1 MADEKGTQEVRMV
14 KCVKLGRELPG
25 LDRPPWKGEL
35 GQRIY
40 ENVSKDAW
48 RMWIDHS
55 KMLLNELRLNP
66 LDPHS
71 QHIMEEQMEQ
81 FFFGDGSKAPE
92 GYVPPPH

>member
-1 MADEKGTQEVRMV
+1 MADEKGTQKVRMV

-25 LDRPPWKGEL
+25 LDRPPWKGDL

-48 RMWIDHS
+48 RMWVDHS

-66 LDPHS
+66 LDPNS

-81 FFFGDGSKAPE
+81 FFFGDGSKTPE